1 MREQEFYEMLKVR
14 DHCHFTGNYREAAH
28 NQCNLQSSVSKTF
41 DSSGIITQSSR
52 V

>member
-14 DHCHFTGNYREAAH
+14 DHCHFTGNYREAH